1 MTQDLF
7 PSTQPRTPVLH
18 RTIQQYCRSSL
29 IQPTRYIMMAGAADD
44 GERTG
49 THGCSS
55 SVSVVGQFDAVD
67 IASAQGVPET
77 YRVASY
83 RHTIYTHI
91 YSIKSAIR

>member
-1 MTQDLF
+1 
-7 PSTQPRTPVLH
+7 
-18 RTIQQYCRSSL
+18 
-29 IQPTRYIMMAGAADD
+29 MMAGAADD

-91 YSIKSAIR
+91 ALRARYVEPSVPHLLANQMLSLRGVCRRVENER